1 MRSKRPIRRTSRFAL
16 AAGFAAALLVL
27 APTAAL
33 AASVSITDF
42 QFTPA
47 TVTIHAGDSVTWTN
61 NSAAGTPHTSTSDNG
76 AWDSGTINPG
86 SSFTHTFAT
95 AGTFTYHCNFHPQMH
110 GTVIVEAAQ
119 TTPPPTSP
127 GGGGG
132 GGEPSPTQTSLAFT
146 GSSHPITP
154 FVLLA
159 VGLALVGVTLLLA
172 SARRRGRA

>member
-1 MRSKRPIRRTSRFAL
+1 MRSKRPIRRTTRFAL
-16 AAGFAAALLVL
+16 AAGLVSAILVL

-47 TVTIHAGDSVTWTN
+47 TVTIQAGQSVTWTN

-76 AWDSGTINPG
+76 AWDSGTINAG
-86 SSFTHTFAT
+86 SSYTHTFAT
-95 AGTFTYHCNFHPQMH
+95 AGTFTYHCSFHPQMH
-110 GTVIVEAAQ
+110 GTVIVQAAQ
-119 TTPPPTSP
+119 TTPPPT
-127 GGGGG
+127 GGNGGG

-154 FVLLA
+154 YVLLA
-159 VGLALVGVTLLLA
+159 VGLALVGVMLLLA